1 MLIYAFRSALT
12 LALLYTGFLVLLSRE
27 PLHRLNR
34 LLLLFCLVAS
44 LVLPLIHVTV
54 DHPLSLL
61 MMNRENETVVEMQLA
76 DGLPMTE
83 YDVNEVHPATTP
95 TEVAASEISWT
106 DWIHHIYIIGML
118 MTLIVLLVRTVSLLR
133 LLHGGLRH
141 TDAQGNTVILKRG
154 QLPPFS
160 IFSYIVMSVSD
171 YEQHRHTIL
180 VHEQEHIRLRHTLDI
195 LLVEA
200 VRVVQWFNPFV
211 YLLGRDLQEVHEY
224 EADEAV
230 INQGIDAKQY
240 QQLLVMKAVGS
251 RLQPFANNLRH
262 GSLKQ
267 RINMMQRKKSPRWHA
282 LRAVFIIPA
291 TALAV
296 YAFASPASGNAEAVS
311 QQQTE
316 YVRIDLRGAVLPV
329 SSTVVT
335 NGFVQH
341 SGYPH
346 NGLDIKLNTGDAVC
360 SAFDGTVVT
369 VNYEPKSYGKYVV
382 LRHPNGLETLY
393 AHLSEQSVTVSQNV
407 RAGETIGL
415 GGNTGRSTGAHLH
428 FETRLGGTPIDPA
441 LMFDFKNQK
450 VVGDYYTYQAAVA
463 NAEPIFNTCEQM
475 PKFEGG
481 DAALMQFIAQN
492 MKYPQQ
498 SIDQNVQG
506 RMIVKFV
513 VEKDGTIS
521 HPCIEDESGE
531 TLDDLITVFAKKYGT
546 SDSPERT
553 KFEQEIAATK
563 ALQDEALRVVRL
575 TDGRWTPGRQ
585 RGQTVRS
592 WYTLPVVLHL
602 N

>member
-1 MLIYAFRSALT
+1 MLTYALRSALT

-27 PLHRLNR
+27 TLHRLNR
-34 LLLLFCLVAS
+34 LLLLFCLAAS

-61 MMNRENETVVEMQLA
+61 MLNRENETVVEVQPT
-76 DGLPMTE
+76 DVLPMKE
-83 YDVNEVHPATTP
+83 NDVSEVYPATTP
-95 TEVAASEISWT
+95 TEVAASGISWT
-106 DWIHHIYIIGML
+106 DWTHHIYIIGML
-118 MTLIVLLVRTVSLLR
+118 IMLIQLLVRTVSLLR

-154 QLPPFS
+154 ELPPFS
-160 IFSYIVMSVSD
+160 IFRYIVMSVSD

-180 VHEQEHIRLRHTLDI
+180 AHEQEHIRLHHTLDI

-211 YLLGRDLQEVHEY
+211 YLLGRNLQEVHEY

-251 RLQPFANNLRH
+251 RLQPFANNLRR

-267 RINMMQRKKSPRWHA
+267 RINMMQRKKSSRWHT

-291 TALAV
+291 TTLAV
-296 YAFASPASGNAEAVS
+296 YAFASPASGDAEAVS

-346 NGLDIKLNTGDAVC
+346 NGLDIKLNTGDAVR

-382 LRHPNGLETLY
+382 MRHPNGLETLY
-393 AHLSEQSVTVSQNV
+393 SHLSEQRVTVGQNV

-450 VVGDYYTYQAAVA
+450 VVGDYYTYV
-463 NAEPIFNTCEQM
+463 EPIVNTCEQM

-492 MKYPQQ
+492 IKYPQQ
-498 SIDQNVQG
+498 AIVQNVQG
-506 RMIVKFV
+506 RLIVKFV

-521 HPCIEDESGE
+521 QPSIEDESGE

-553 KFEQEIAATK
+553 KFEQEIAAIK
-563 ALQDEALRVVRL
+563 VLQDEALRVVRL
-575 TDGRWTPGRQ
+575 TDGHWTPGRQ

-592 WYTLPVVLHL
+592 WYTLPVVFRL